1 MLATIINIQ
10 SSIRLKFKLNAVH
23 ILTHIVTFGLLSTF
37 ALFELKLA
45 CQIFLAK
52 KGFKYK

>member
-23 ILTHIVTFGLLSTF
+23 ILTHIMTFGLLSTF